1 MMIDL
6 NNLSVEKILVIEPLT
21 YDFNANTQEL
31 QDEIFSL
38 IESAD
43 ALPLNFI
50 PVKVREINPATFIGS
65 GKLEEIREIIINS
78 GANCVLFDGQL
89 SPSQT
94 LNMSEILTVKVIDR
108 TTLILDIFAK
118 NAKSHE
124 GKLQVELAQLSYMYP
139 RLKGKGAE
147 LSRLGGGIGTRG
159 PGETKLETDRRHIR
173 TRIDFLKNQISE
185 LKTRREIQTYRRS
198 KNSEITVSI
207 VGYTNVGKSTLLN
220 LLTGANVL
228 AENKLFATLDPTIR
242 KAKINEYELL
252 LVDTVGFIKNIP
264 TNIVESFNSTLESAL
279 SSELNLIV
287 IDGSGAWENQLEVTK
302 DTLQKLNSTAD
313 NLIVVNK
320 CDKIKDFTYFP
331 KDAIY
336 ISAKT
341 GEGIENLKNAIC
353 DKLSKTFIK
362 TRLVLDYSEL
372 KEINKLLPILEN
384 FEFIYDDDKV
394 FVDITVKKI
403 YLNRFLKFKKV
414 K

>member
-6 NNLSVEKILVIEPLT
+6 NTISIEKILVIEPLID
-21 YDFNANTQEL
+21 DFNANTNEL

-43 ALPLNFI
+43 AI
-50 PVKVREINPATFIGS
+50 PVYFETVKVREINPATFIGS
-65 GKLEEIREIIINS
+65 GKLEEIRDKILEI
-78 GANCVLFDGQL
+78 GANCALFDGSL

-94 LNMSEILTVKVIDR
+94 LNMSELLGVKVIDR

-173 TRIDFLKNQISE
+173 TRIDYLKNQISE
-185 LKTRREIQTYRRS
+185 LKTRREIQTYRRN

-228 AENKLFATLDPTIR
+228 AKDKLFATLDPTIR
-242 KAKINEYELL
+242 KAKINEYEIL

-264 TNIVESFNSTLESAL
+264 TNIIESFNSTLESAL

-287 IDGSGAWENQLEVTK
+287 VDGSGAWETQLKT
-302 DTLQKLNSTAD
+302 TLETLEKLNSTAKH
-313 NLIVVNK
+313 LIVVNK
-320 CDKIKDFTYFP
+320 CDKIEDFTYFP
-331 KDAIY
+331 KDAIF

-341 GEGIENLKNAIC
+341 GEGIEMLK
-353 DKLSKTFIK
+353 DKITNQLSQSFIK
-362 TRLVLDYSEL
+362 TRLVINYSQL
-372 KEINKLLPILEN
+372 KDFNKLLNLLES
-384 FEFIYDDDKV
+384 FEFIYQEDKV
-394 FVDITVKKI
+394 LVDITVKKI
-403 YLNRFLKFKKV
+403 HFDKFIKYKKI
-414 K
+414 

>member
-6 NNLSVEKILVIEPLT
+6 NNIYFEKILVIEPLT
-21 YDFNANTQEL
+21 YDCNANLQEL

-43 ALPLNFI
+43 ALPLAFI
-50 PVKVREINPATFIGS
+50 PVKLREINPATFIGS

-78 GANCVLFDGQL
+78 GANCALFDGQL

-94 LNMSEILTVKVIDR
+94 LNVSEALSVKVIDR

-139 RLKGKGAE
+139 RLKGKGVE

-173 TRIDFLKNQISE
+173 SRIDYLKTQIAE

-220 LLTGANVL
+220 LLTGADVL

-242 KAKINEYELL
+242 KAKINEYEIL

-331 KDAIY
+331 KNAIY

-353 DKLSKTFIK
+353 SKLSNGFIK
-362 TRLVLDYSEL
+362 TRLVLNYSEL
-372 KEINKLLPILEN
+372 KEINKLLPLLEN

-394 FVDITVKKI
+394 FIDITVKKI

>member
-78 GANCVLFDGQL
+78 GANCALFDGQL